1 MLIGA
6 DRVSPSGTGHTP
18 PISELIRQM
27 TPGGPFNFSFLE
39 AFGVPLRRLEA
50 GETLFRA
57 GEEGKHM
64 FLVVEGQIEVRV
76 NDKRVETVGLHGI
89 VGEMALID
97 KAPRSATAVAATAG
111 EVAVI
116 DRDVFLTLVGESP
129 AFSLYVM
136 KLMAAR
142 IRRMNQQAP

>member
-1 MLIGA
+1 M
-6 DRVSPSGTGHTP
+6 
-18 PISELIRQM
+18 SE
-27 TPGGPFNFSFLE
+27 GGPFNFGFLE
-39 AFGVPLRRLEA
+39 AFGVPLKRVAA
-50 GETLFRA
+50 GEALFRT
-57 GEEGKHM
+57 GEPGKEM
-64 FLVVEGQIEVRV
+64 YLVVEGKIDVKV
-76 NDKRVETVGLHGI
+76 GDKTVESVGLHGV

-97 KAPRSATAVAATAG
+97 RSPRSATAIAATAA

-142 IRRMNQQAP
+142 IRRMNDAAG

>member
-1 MLIGA
+1 MA
-6 DRVSPSGTGHTP
+6 D
-18 PISELIRQM
+18 
-27 TPGGPFNFSFLE
+27 GGPFNFSFLE
-39 AFGVPLRRLEA
+39 SFGVPLRHLKA
-50 GETLFRA
+50 GETLFQA

-64 FLVVEGQIEVRV
+64 YLVVEGRIDVKV
-76 NDKRVETVGLHGI
+76 GGTIVENVGLHGI

-97 KAPRSATAVAATAG
+97 KSPRSATAIAATNTEIA
-111 EVAVI
+111 EI

-142 IRRMNQQAP
+142 IRRMNTNT

>member
-1 MLIGA
+1 
-6 DRVSPSGTGHTP
+6 
-18 PISELIRQM
+18 M
-27 TPGGPFNFSFLE
+27 TDGGPFNFSFLE
-39 AFGVPLRRLEA
+39 AFGVPLKRVKA

-57 GEEGKHM
+57 GEAGAAMYLILEGK
-64 FLVVEGQIEVRV
+64 VDVRV
-76 NDKRVETVGLHGI
+76 GDRTVETVGLQGI

-116 DRDVFLTLVGESP
+116 DRDVFLALVGESP

-136 KLMAAR
+136 KLMASR
-142 IRRMNQQAP
+142 IRRMNTSSSF

>member
-1 MLIGA
+1 
-6 DRVSPSGTGHTP
+6 
-18 PISELIRQM
+18 M
-27 TPGGPFNFSFLE
+27 TNGGPFNFSFLE
-39 AFGVPLRRLEA
+39 AFGVPLRRLKA

-57 GEEGKHM
+57 GEEGRHM
-64 FLVVEGQIEVRV
+64 YLVVEGRLDVKVGGTI
-76 NDKRVETVGLHGI
+76 VENVGHHGI

-97 KAPRSATAVAATAG
+97 QSPRSATAVATVAS
-111 EVAVI
+111 EVAEI

-142 IRRMNQQAP
+142 IRRMNSAS